1 MLIIYTPALKNH
13 YKGIKCRSYTQFYAT
28 AKCFKST
35 LYHLLHPTEKL
46 LFGSLLYVEN
56 NRNFLI
62 LLRWSTDC
70 HVAFTRPQ
78 PCSISHSSPLNCLQ
92 YVCYEK
98 LLKEHGGEA
107 LQVKNMW
114 ATGALLDNF
123 SSTNVQQ
130 LAEQSD
136 ECFQKQ
142 ISFNLSWLIC
152 K

>member
-1 MLIIYTPALKNH
+1 MAIFRWLSINLALKNH
-13 YKGIKCRSYTQFYAT
+13 DERIKCQPYSQFRA
-28 AKCFKST
+28 
-35 LYHLLHPTEKL
+35 PTEKL

-62 LLRWSTDC
+62 LLRRSTDC

-107 LQVKNMW
+107 LQVKNM
-114 ATGALLDNF
+114 
-123 SSTNVQQ
+123 
-130 LAEQSD
+130 
-136 ECFQKQ
+136 
-142 ISFNLSWLIC
+142 
-152 K
+152 